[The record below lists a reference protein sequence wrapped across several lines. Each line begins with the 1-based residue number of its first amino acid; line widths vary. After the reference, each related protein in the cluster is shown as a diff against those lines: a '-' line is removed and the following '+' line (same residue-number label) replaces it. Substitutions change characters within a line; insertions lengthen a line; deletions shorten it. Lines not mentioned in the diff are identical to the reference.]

1 MTSNSS
7 IYLNIIPVKKLVPK
21 YNQDQLFSAV
31 EQEYYSIRDQVN
43 IAIIELID
51 DVANETTVFSLPSS
65 ANVYDEYPLNRE
77 GLNTLPPSATNS
89 DTLLATTFTS
99 YNSSS
104 NSISFGFPDG
114 FGPRYGL
121 FGFPIMDN
129 VIAAGTG
136 QPVYPLAE
144 YLSSLINIPQLPT
157 ISSPEFDAFWKKAE
171 DITDITQANYAI
183 NKTRSILSTI
193 SSAVGPF
200 KNFDIN
206 NIPQSLFSTIVS
218 AVTKMNFNPLKSVG
232 FFNNAFRG
240 TSDVTTLSDG
250 NFANKL
256 YSESLF
262 GSDKYITP
270 FAASNIMP
278 MDFNDL
284 RINAAKGTI
293 REMALANEM
302 FGGIP
307 LKDMSTSDL
316 ESLVF
321 SNYSIDDHIFNRM
334 EGINLGEETLPSIR
348 NIVEKLDENGN
359 PLEVIKA
366 VGFNGEYIPRDEQR
380 GVGGKPGKSDYN
392 PLALGET
399 TDGTPIEKREARA
412 KTGISTANGGEIS
425 EPKPGYNAK
434 YPNNIVFEKN
444 GIVVEVDSTPGSERV
459 HIYHP
464 SHSYTELDA
473 EGNYKFRCAKD
484 NFQFTDRDLK
494 EFIRS
499 NMDTVINGTKTEK
512 AKEMHIKAD
521 MIYINCD

>member
-1 MTSNSS
+1 MTNASL
-7 IYLNIIPVKKLVPK
+7 YLNIIPVERLVPK
-21 YNQDQLFSAV
+21 YDQDQLFYAV
-31 EQEYYSIRDQVN
+31 EQEYYAIRDQVL
-43 IAIIELID
+43 IAITELVD
-51 DVANETTVFSLPSS
+51 DVAKEETLFTLSS
-65 ANVYDEYPLNRE
+65 SEDAYDSFPLDRA
-77 GLNTLPPSATNS
+77 GLNTLPPSASSN
-89 DTLLATTFTS
+89 DTLLASTFAS
-99 YNSSS
+99 YNSSK
-104 NSISFGFPDG
+104 NSISFGLPDG

-121 FGFPIMDN
+121 FGLPIMDN
-129 VIAAGTG
+129 IIAAGTG
-136 QPVYPLAE
+136 QQIYPLSE
-144 YLSSLINIPQLPT
+144 YLGSLVNMPQIPPV
-157 ISSPEFDAFWKKAE
+157 SSPTFDAFWKKAE
-171 DITDITQANYAI
+171 EITNVTQANYAA
-183 NKTRSILSTI
+183 NKARSILSTV
-193 SSAVGPF
+193 SSTVGAF
-200 KNFDIN
+200 KNFNVN
-206 NIPQSLFSTIVS
+206 NIPQSVFSTLVS
-218 AVTKMNFNPLKSVG
+218 AITKMNFNPLKSLG

-240 TSDVTTLSDG
+240 TADVTTLSNG

-256 YSESLF
+256 YSEKLF

-270 FAASNIMP
+270 FAASNIIP
-278 MDFNDL
+278 MDFGDL
-284 RINAAKGTI
+284 RINSAKGTI

-302 FGGIP
+302 FGGTP

-316 ESLVF
+316 EALVF
-321 SNYSIDDHIFNRM
+321 SNYSIDSHIFNRM
-334 EGINLGEETLPSIR
+334 QGINLGEETLPSIR
-348 NIVEKLDENGN
+348 SEVNKLDINN
-359 PLEVIKA
+359 KPLEIIKA
-366 VGFNGEYIPRDEQR
+366 IGFNGEYIPRDEQR

-399 TDGTPIEKREARA
+399 ADGTPIEKREARA

-425 EPKPGYNAK
+425 EPKPGYNTK